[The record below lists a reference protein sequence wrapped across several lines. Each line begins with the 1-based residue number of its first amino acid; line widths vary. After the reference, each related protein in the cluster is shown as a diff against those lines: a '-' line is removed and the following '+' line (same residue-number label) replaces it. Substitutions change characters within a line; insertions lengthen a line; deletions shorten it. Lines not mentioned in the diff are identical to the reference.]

1 MIDSGFHEAAFVALT
16 TATTADDEYDDYEEF
31 DPYLFIKTLPPLS
44 REMLEVPNV
53 LPPKAPGAPTH
64 TLVLDLDETLVHCAT
79 DVMADANVVFP
90 VEFNGTVR
98 FCLVPCAKVV
108 ISIYR
113 RRCHLSIPF
122 PPLSQHARTHTHTH
136 TQVYQVYVRFRP
148 FLREFLEAVAGDFE
162 VVVFTASQKVYAA
175 QMLDILDPEGRL
187 IDHRLYRASLLPFVV
202 VRVSVCLVCL
212 VCLR

>member
-1 MIDSGFHEAAFVALT
+1 MLTWSFRSSSTGPYGFVSSHARRWSFQSIDDGVTYQFHSL
-16 TATTADDEYDDYEEF
+16 
-31 DPYLFIKTLPPLS
+31 
-44 REMLEVPNV
+44 
-53 LPPKAPGAPTH
+53 
-64 TLVLDLDETLVHCAT
+64 
-79 DVMADANVVFP
+79 
-90 VEFNGTVR
+90 
-98 FCLVPCAKVV
+98 
-108 ISIYR
+108 
-113 RRCHLSIPF
+113 PF
-122 PPLSQHARTHTHTH
+122 PNTHAHTHTH